1 MRTLDSRFAAARNCI
16 VTKPLRA
23 PAATL
28 ARAAASNQL
37 LKGNTLVLHRAP
49 FVSIIRLLLGASLV
63 VGMSSCG
70 GQGAAPGSTPP
81 PNPGSSKPG
90 SKSGSGNGGSNSGG
104 GTPAPG
110 NITALNHII
119 FMFQEN
125 RSFDHYFAHLN
136 SYRKANGWGG
146 ANDVDTLD
154 ALGTVPTNPAD
165 ASAPV
170 RWSSTNATSVIINGA
185 PAGSTTGG
193 MSVMPST
200 ATLYTAV
207 ATSSTGEAAQASVV
221 VG

>member
-49 FVSIIRLLLGASLV
+49 FVSIIRILLVASLV

-70 GQGAAPGSTPP
+70 GQGGAPGSTPP
-81 PNPGSSKPG
+81 PSPGSSNPGSN
-90 SKSGSGNGGSNSGG
+90 SGSSNGGGNSGG
-104 GTPAPG
+104 GTPAPTPG

-125 RSFDHYFAHLN
+125 RSFDHYF
-136 SYRKANGWGG
+136 
-146 ANDVDTLD
+146 
-154 ALGTVPTNPAD
+154 
-165 ASAPV
+165 
-170 RWSSTNATSVIINGA
+170 
-185 PAGSTTGG
+185 
-193 MSVMPST
+193 
-200 ATLYTAV
+200 
-207 ATSSTGEAAQASVV
+207 
-221 VG
+221 